1 MVVREIKIEPAV
13 KLETKHMAIGIVAM
27 SVVMEIVFAVIGR
40 FDYTVLL
47 GNLLGGGFALLNF
60 FLMALAV
67 QRSVLKETPE
77 ESKLVIQNSYT
88 KRLLLLV
95 VVLIVGIKA
104 PYFNWITV
112 VIPQFFP
119 RITIFIKTL
128 PIFQRKEEE

>member
-13 KLETKHMAIGIVAM
+13 KLETKHMAIGIAAM
-27 SVVMEIVFAVIGR
+27 SVVMEIVFAVIGK

-104 PYFNWITV
+104 PYFNWIAV

-128 PIFQRKEEE
+128 PIFQRKGEE